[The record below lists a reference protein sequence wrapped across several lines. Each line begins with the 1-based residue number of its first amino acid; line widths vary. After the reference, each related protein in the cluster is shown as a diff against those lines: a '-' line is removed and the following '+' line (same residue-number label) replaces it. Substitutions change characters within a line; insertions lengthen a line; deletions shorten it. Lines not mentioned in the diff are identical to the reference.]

1 MEKMKKLL
9 YVALTLFCFACASD
23 PQKEME
29 KAIVGEWCNPYT
41 YESTGELK
49 GFNFKK
55 GGECEAINIPSLD
68 LKTWEIKDGFLIV
81 KGFDI
86 TEDGT
91 KEVYETKEKIG
102 LLTRDSL
109 CLVVQEASPRIAFLY
124 LNAKTLKKMT
134 FFIPACNY
142 YERHLFLVLRR
153 L

>member
-1 MEKMKKLL
+1 MKNLL

-29 KAIVGEWCNPYT
+29 KKIVGEWCNPYT

-55 GGECEAINIPSLD
+55 GGVCEAINIPSLD

-81 KGFDI
+81 KGFDVA
-86 TEDGT
+86 EDGT

-109 CLVVQEASPRIAFLY
+109 SLVVQEASPRIAFLY
-124 LNAKTLKKMT
+124 LNAKVLKKQV
-134 FFIPACNY
+134 PVEGDA
-142 YERHLFLVLRR
+142 RK
-153 L
+153 

>member
-1 MEKMKKLL
+1 MKHLFCIG
-9 YVALTLFCFACASD
+9 LTLLCLACASD

-124 LNAKTLKKMT
+124 LNAKTLKK
-134 FFIPACNY
+134 
-142 YERHLFLVLRR
+142 
-153 L
+153 

>member
-1 MEKMKKLL
+1 MKKLL

-41 YESTGELK
+41 YESIGELK

-124 LNAKTLKKMT
+124 LNAKTLKK
-134 FFIPACNY
+134 
-142 YERHLFLVLRR
+142 
-153 L
+153 

>member
-1 MEKMKKLL
+1 MKNLL

-29 KAIVGEWCNPYT
+29 KKIVGEWCNPYT

-55 GGECEAINIPSLD
+55 GGVCEAINIPSLD

-81 KGFDI
+81 KGFDVA
-86 TEDGT
+86 EDGT

-109 CLVVQEASPRIAFLY
+109 SLVVQEASPRIAFLY
-124 LNAKTLKKMT
+124 LNAKVLKKQV
-134 FFIPACNY
+134 PVEEDA
-142 YERHLFLVLRR
+142 RK
-153 L
+153 

>member
-55 GGECEAINIPSLD
+55 GGECEAISLD

-124 LNAKTLKKMT
+124 LNAKTLKK
-134 FFIPACNY
+134 
-142 YERHLFLVLRR
+142 
-153 L
+153 